1 MLRSGMRFVLWGLCV
16 LGGTGALAVLAM
28 LYTEPAVAAPTTI
41 SPKKTLQA
49 FNSDAELE
57 KLLSKYKAETRDR
70 QTAAS
75 KGGSLIGFKGD
86 SSIGYNMPADVPSMS
101 LSKQVTQATESVTN
115 TQTAGVDEGD
125 IVKVHGKHLVVLRR
139 GRLFTVDIG
148 SKPGDAVKPVSAI
161 PAYGPDMQPSSWYDE
176 MLLSGNTIVVISYSY
191 QRRATEI
198 GLFDIDSA
206 GRLSYR
212 DTYYLKSNDYYSS
225 RNYASRLIGNKL
237 IFYTPLVLNYRG
249 NDPFASFPALDRWQ
263 GKSVPADFKRIA
275 PANRIYR
282 ADGELAAP
290 DLTTLHTVQICDLSK
305 REMTCTA
312 TGVLGPRGS
321 EFYVSADSVYVW
333 TVSYLRGDRKTTGG
347 NNSAVYR
354 LPLDGSAPSMLKT
367 AGSPID
373 QFSFLQSDDGYLNVL
388 LRDNGNGGRMW
399 ASEKPGDRGELALLR
414 VALNQFSD
422 GRDAAPDSAYRS
434 VPRVTGGQLQNR
446 FIGDWLLYGAGR
458 NWGRKTNESNDLY
471 AVRWAKPDTPIAQ
484 VILPHGVERIEALG
498 RSAVAVGSRGSDL
511 LFTSINLSGNP
522 SVAGQY
528 VRRDAAQGETRSHG
542 FFYRPDD
549 RDHGVLGLP
558 IIGGGKSA
566 ARNQLRGNSAA
577 VLFLRNSGLRLS
589 ELGPLAS
596 DGKAAV
602 NDNCQASCVDWYGN
616 ARPLFLR
623 GRVFALMGYELV
635 EGRIDGERIREVQRA
650 SFAPTVQNR

>member
-1 MLRSGMRFVLWGLCV
+1 MLRSGVRFVLWGLCA
-16 LGGTGALAVLAM
+16 LGGAGALVVFAM
-28 LYTEPAVAAPTTI
+28 RYSEPVGAAPVNI
-41 SPKKTLQA
+41 APKKTLQA

-57 KLLSKYKAETRDR
+57 QLLAKYKGKARRGLSGALE
-70 QTAAS
+70 
-75 KGGSLIGFKGD
+75 GGD
-86 SSIGYNMPADVPSMS
+86 SMAFEMAAPAAPMAAAKAE
-101 LSKQVTQATESVTN
+101 SKDKAADSVTN

-191 QRRATEI
+191 QRNATEI
-198 GLFDIDSA
+198 GLFDIDDA

-212 DTYYLKSNDYYSS
+212 DTYYLRSNDYYSS
-225 RNYASRLIGNKL
+225 RNYASRLIGDKL
-237 IFYTPLVLNYRG
+237 IFYTPLALNYYG

-263 GKSVPADFKRIA
+263 GKNVPADFKRIA

-282 ADGELAAP
+282 ADGDLASLDVP
-290 DLTTLHTVQICDLSK
+290 TLHTVQICDLSK

-312 TGVLGPRGS
+312 TGVLGPYGS
-321 EFYVSADSVYVW
+321 EFYVSADSVYIW
-333 TVSYLRGDRKTTGG
+333 TVSYPHSDQKSTDG
-347 NNSAVYR
+347 NYSAVYR
-354 LPLDGSAPSMLKT
+354 LPLNGSAPSMLKT

-388 LRDNGNGGRMW
+388 LRDNGYGGRMW
-399 ASEKPGDRGELALLR
+399 ASEKSGDRGGVAMMR

-422 GRDAAPDSAYRS
+422 GRDAVPDNAYRS
-434 VPRVTGGQLQNR
+434 VPRADGGQLQNR
-446 FIGDWLLYGAGR
+446 FIGDWLLYGAG
-458 NWGRKTNESNDLY
+458 NSWGDKADKGSNLY
-471 AVRWAKPDTPIAQ
+471 AVRWAKPETPIAQ

-498 RSAVAVGSRGSDL
+498 GNAVAVGSRGNDL
-511 LFTSINLSGNP
+511 LFTSVSLSGNP

-528 VRRDAAQGETRSHG
+528 VRRNAAQGETRSHG
-542 FFYRPDD
+542 FFYRADD

-558 IIGGGKSA
+558 IIGGGESA
-566 ARNQLRGNSAA
+566 GWNQLSENSAA
-577 VLFLRNSGLRLS
+577 ILFLRNTSLRLS
-589 ELGPLAS
+589 ELGALVS
-596 DGKAAV
+596 DGKAAD
-602 NDNCQASCVDWYGN
+602 DNCLASCVDWYGN

-650 SFAPTVQNR
+650 SFAPTVRIRQ